1 MRRLA
6 TPPPRIQSPY
16 VLPEIM
22 GIRALQFS
30 ALVDPDGYL
39 DHELKMEPGKVKMRL
54 RQEAP
59 RGGIAVCAPPAP
71 LLEVKLAVNGR
82 SVP

>member
-1 MRRLA
+1 
-6 TPPPRIQSPY
+6 
-16 VLPEIM
+16 M
-22 GIRALQFS
+22 GIRTIQFS
-30 ALVDPDGYL
+30 ALVDPDGYQ
-39 DHELKMEPGKVKMRL
+39 DHELKMEPGKVKIRL

-59 RGGIAVCAPPAP
+59 RGGTAVCARAVP